1 MLLPG
6 SRCCIPAVGVMEMV
20 SEFLEDPYGL
30 GVLVFSWPPQ
40 APQQDYIC
48 VPVLTRPGGLLLALP
63 EGSLS
68 QQELDSDAVGD
79 PERVVGPHQVFS
91 VAALAEQD
99 DGSLSP
105 TGGLVFVLVVDFTQ
119 EVLSCIRRADPVTDG
134 VESQGFAPEG
144 GIFPD
149 YPALL
154 AEVRAWVQD
163 EMGGPADRLAFYSA
177 VEEEVTQV
185 PPLGGKAKAKTKA
198 KQATPKKLSNAHL
211 QSQLDF
217 LTTLLPKISDQVAGL
232 AARQAS
238 LEDRMSAAPAPAPQ
252 PPKPHQARF
261 LAGNPKAPMPAD
273 MMRALSGMVGPPPQR
288 SLRRWMPQG
297 WAT

>member
-1 MLLPG
+1 
-6 SRCCIPAVGVMEMV
+6 MEMV